1 MNRKNPWDKNYS
13 TKRIKWKYSPGDVI
27 LIDCKD
33 IDIVEEVHL
42 NCKEITFGKLLKQI
56 IEKGQIKFPI
66 AVRKVDER
74 YVLIAGIARLTAA
87 KLLNLQQVPCV
98 ILDLNH
104 DEFIKENTKIVERQ

>member
-1 MNRKNPWDKNYS
+1 MK
-13 TKRIKWKYSPGDVI
+13 
-27 LIDCKD
+27 
-33 IDIVEEVHL
+33 
-42 NCKEITFGKLLKQI
+42 
-56 IEKGQIKFPI
+56 
-66 AVRKVDER
+66 R